1 MFTKT
6 QKGAAMAMMI
16 VGVFSLFVY
25 AGGSAEGKKASAAF
39 VDANGD
45 GICDNRN
52 TCTNAC
58 QAGQAACQCQGKGAC
73 RGKGQC
79 KGNTR
84 CEGSR

>member
-6 QKGAAMAMMI
+6 QKGAALIMVAVGI
-16 VGVFSLFVY
+16 VSLIGY
-25 AGGSAEGKKASAAF
+25 AGNSGAGKKASDAF

-58 QAGQAACQCQGKGAC
+58 QAGQAACQGQGQGAC
-73 RGKGQC
+73 RGKGPC
-79 KGNTR
+79 RGNKR